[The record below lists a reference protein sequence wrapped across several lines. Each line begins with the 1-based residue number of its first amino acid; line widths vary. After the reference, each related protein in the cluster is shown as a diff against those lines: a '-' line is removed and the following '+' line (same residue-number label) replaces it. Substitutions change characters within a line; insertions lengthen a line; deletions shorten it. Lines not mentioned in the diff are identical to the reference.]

1 MEENSFA
8 PSSYV
13 TPRMR
18 SSTVSPMELL
28 VRQGHLYRPFLSL
41 TLVKADRRTGVGLG
55 GRITFGDVDLAAV
68 TGRSEDSFEWFP
80 SDAHDFW
87 GGFLAAEA
95 PLLVNGEAVQW
106 KINEPVNYSERMP

>member
-28 VRQGHLYRPFLSL
+28 VRQGHLYRPFVSL
-41 TLVKADRRTGVGLG
+41 TLVKADRRTGVSPKAVGVEVHE
-55 GRITFGDVDLAAV
+55 ITLNNSDTPLDVLPIDARPFISVRAV
-68 TGRSEDSFEWFP
+68 
-80 SDAHDFW
+80 
-87 GGFLAAEA
+87 
-95 PLLVNGEAVQW
+95 
-106 KINEPVNYSERMP
+106 